1 MKKLELEP
9 SEENLIKTF
18 EGNILK
24 RNIKISYFLDLLNN
38 IHDSCTIAV
47 DGRWGCG
54 KTFFVKQVKLIL
66 DACNPDSDLPEDI
79 RARVRNIAKNWIKMD
94 GDSSELMPQTTVYYD
109 AWEND
114 NNIDPMASLI
124 YNISGSYAHFENQY
138 EKIKETACS
147 IIKVLSA
154 TYLGFQL
161 PIDKLVEIFQSSN
174 PLEFQKIGYELRQ
187 KTKNFLDTIFVEQ
200 GNRCVI
206 FIDELDR
213 CRPDFAVQL
222 LERIKHYFNN
232 EHITFVF
239 SVNTEEL
246 MNTINRYYGE
256 HFDSGRYLNRFF
268 DLKVRIPTTNIEP
281 YLEHC
286 GIIGESKF
294 KACIKMV
301 ILILHFELREINR
314 FITICNIIKNKIQ
327 NIYNMSVYCNRD
339 ALAIGFNYVF
349 PLMIGLSI
357 KNSQEY
363 ESFTQGKNPELL
375 VEVITGIRRQYD
387 LGLDK
392 TLGYNPSSD
401 QEINEVIKKFY
412 HAIFDL
418 DNKDSE
424 ITIGKISIN
433 EELRKKIFDVSSLL
447 SFFSDFS

>member
-18 EGNILK
+18 EDNILK

-38 IHDSCTIAV
+38 IDDSCTIAV

-66 DACNPDSDLPEDI
+66 DAYNPNSNLQEDI
-79 RARVRNIAKNWIKMD
+79 RKRVKNIAKTLVKMD

-124 YNISGSYAHFENQY
+124 YNISGSYAHFDEKQY
-138 EKIKETACS
+138 GKIKDTTCS
-147 IIKVLSA
+147 VLKVLSA

-187 KTKNFLDTIFVEQ
+187 KTKDFLDTIFVEQ

-246 MNTINRYYGE
+246 MNTINRY
-256 HFDSGRYLNRFF
+256 
-268 DLKVRIPTTNIEP
+268 
-281 YLEHC
+281 
-286 GIIGESKF
+286 
-294 KACIKMV
+294 
-301 ILILHFELREINR
+301 
-314 FITICNIIKNKIQ
+314 
-327 NIYNMSVYCNRD
+327 
-339 ALAIGFNYVF
+339 
-349 PLMIGLSI
+349 
-357 KNSQEY
+357 
-363 ESFTQGKNPELL
+363 
-375 VEVITGIRRQYD
+375 
-387 LGLDK
+387 
-392 TLGYNPSSD
+392 
-401 QEINEVIKKFY
+401 
-412 HAIFDL
+412 
-418 DNKDSE
+418 
-424 ITIGKISIN
+424 
-433 EELRKKIFDVSSLL
+433 
-447 SFFSDFS
+447 